1 MNINIRKLICYT
13 IAVYFLFVNIC
24 VAQDTTKVI
33 DRSLNGQYT
42 ELLKKS
48 WSQQGYKVV
57 NQARLANLWKNVQ
70 DSLKAERARYAPLQA
85 RISSQE
91 KTISDLRAEADANE
105 KNLEQSQASVNE
117 ISFLGMAMDKSAYN
131 TIMWG
136 AVILLAAAL
145 AIVIFTAGK
154 SIREAKYRR
163 QLFDEV
169 SAEYQSFKVKANE
182 KEKKLARELQT
193 ERNRIEEL
201 LDKNR

>member
-1 MNINIRKLICYT
+1 MNTNISKLICYT
-13 IAVYFLFVNIC
+13 LTVYFLFVNLA
-24 VAQDTTKVI
+24 VAQDSTRVI

-48 WSQQGYKVV
+48 WSQKGYKVV
-57 NQARLANLWKNVQ
+57 NQARLGNLWKNVQ
-70 DSLKAERARYAPLQA
+70 DSLRAERSKYAPLQA
-85 RISSQE
+85 RINNQE
-91 KTISDLRAEADANE
+91 KTISDLKSQADTNE